1 MDRGSE
7 CDIGKNKL
15 SIVPPPIYTLLA
27 TTDHLTVLA
36 ENHVTSP
43 SPPPSPKNP
52 FLTPLVEST
61 FGGIY
66 DYQFE

>member
-1 MDRGSE
+1 M
-7 CDIGKNKL
+7 
-15 SIVPPPIYTLLA
+15 YTLLA

-43 SPPPSPKNP
+43 LPPPPSPKNL

>member
-1 MDRGSE
+1 M
-7 CDIGKNKL
+7 
-15 SIVPPPIYTLLA
+15 YTLLA